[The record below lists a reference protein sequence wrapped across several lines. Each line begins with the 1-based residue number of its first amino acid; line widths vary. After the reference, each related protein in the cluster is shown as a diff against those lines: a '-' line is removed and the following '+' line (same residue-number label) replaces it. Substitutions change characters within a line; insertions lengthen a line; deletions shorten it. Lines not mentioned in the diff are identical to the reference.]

1 MALARVSSIHS
12 FDTLI
17 TEPPRYDGKRTF
29 SGEVPIVLQSTYL
42 RLHLKPDVTPAES
55 VLIGVLL
62 SHWGRRELDSY
73 SQESI
78 LAWMAENNLLRH
90 FDVS

>member
-1 MALARVSSIHS
+1 MARVPSIHS

-17 TEPPRYDGKRTF
+17 TEPSRRDGRRTF

-62 SHWGRRELDSY
+62 SYWGRHELGNY
-73 SQESI
+73 TQESI
-78 LAWMAENNLLRH
+78 LTWMAENNLLRH

>member
-1 MALARVSSIHS
+1 MAAMPSIRPS
-12 FDTLI
+12 NPGPY
-17 TEPPRYDGKRTF
+17 ESPRDGRRSTF
-29 SGEVPIVLQSTYL
+29 SGEVRIVLQSTYL

-55 VLIGVLL
+55 VLLGVLM
-62 SHWGRRELDSY
+62 SYWGRHELNSF